1 MVMKISPHLPY
12 PEFTFMKIYIKNMAC
27 ESCKT
32 VVRTELEK
40 LHISYT
46 KVDYGE
52 AEIKQNLSVE
62 KKRKFNN
69 AIKKSGLE
77 LQENKQGILTEK
89 IKIIINELLENPE
102 NWPKVKFSVYL
113 KEKLGYD
120 YNYMSNLFSET
131 QATTI
136 EQYIIFKKAERIKEL
151 ILFSDLSLTEISRK
165 LRYNSVSHLSSQ
177 FKKATG
183 LTPSHFKKLKKI
195 RESNK
200 SDT

>member
-1 MVMKISPHLPY
+1 
-12 PEFTFMKIYIKNMAC
+12 MAC

-32 VVRTELEK
+32 VVKTELQK
-40 LHISYT
+40 LHIPYT
-46 KVDYGE
+46 KVEFGE

-62 KKRKFNN
+62 KRTKLNN

-77 LQENKQGILTEK
+77 IQENKQGILTEK
-89 IKIIINELLENPE
+89 IKIIINELLEKPE
-102 NWPKVKFSVYL
+102 SWPKVKFSVYL

-136 EQYIIFKKAERIKEL
+136 EQYIILKKAEKIKEL
-151 ILFSDLSLTEISRK
+151 ILFSELSLTEISHK
-165 LRYNSVSHLSSQ
+165 LKYNNVSHMSAQ

-183 LTPSHFKKLKKI
+183 LTPSHFKKLKKL
-195 RESNK
+195 RETRADS
-200 SDT
+200 

>member
-1 MVMKISPHLPY
+1 
-12 PEFTFMKIYIKNMAC
+12 MAC

-32 VVRTELEK
+32 VVKTELKK
-40 LHISYT
+40 LYIQFT
-46 KVDYGE
+46 KVEYGE
-52 AEIKQNLSVE
+52 AEIKQKLSAE
-62 KKRKFNN
+62 KKQKFNN

-77 LQENKQGILTEK
+77 LQENKTGILTEK

-102 NWPKVKFSVYL
+102 NLPKVKFSVYL

-136 EQYIIFKKAERIKEL
+136 EQYIIFKKAELIKEM
-151 ILFSDLSLTEISRK
+151 ILFTDLSLTEISHK
-165 LRYNSVSHLSSQ
+165 LKYNSVSHLSSQ

-183 LTPSHFKKLKKI
+183 LTPSHFKKLKKS
-195 RESNK
+195 RNLR
-200 SDT
+200 SDS